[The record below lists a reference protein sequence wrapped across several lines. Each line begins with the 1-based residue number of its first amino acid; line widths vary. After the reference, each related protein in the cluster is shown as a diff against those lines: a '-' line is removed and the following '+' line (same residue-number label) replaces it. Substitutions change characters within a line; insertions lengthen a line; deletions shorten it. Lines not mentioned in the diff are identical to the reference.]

1 MKDTSDLLKKI
12 IKCKKVERKH
22 LKNAKHELTLKAI
35 AHNIQKIHKNL
46 NTTLI

>member
-1 MKDTSDLLKKI
+1 MKDTLDLLKKNY
-12 IKCKKVERKH
+12 KCKKVERKQ
-22 LKNAKHELTLKAI
+22 LKNAKPELTLKAI